1 MFCVRHNTQGKLD
14 KYKCSSYFLTVPH
27 VFNNEKWTWDSTSK
41 ALMAFGQSLLA
52 LVSAYDAFNNYN
64 ALQNTQCFV
73 AGTLVLTIDGNKPIE
88 EIKAGDLV
96 YSTDPETGNV
106 INLRIPQ
113 L

>member
-1 MFCVRHNTQGKLD
+1 
-14 KYKCSSYFLTVPH
+14 
-27 VFNNEKWTWDSTSK
+27 
-41 ALMAFGQSLLA
+41 MAFGQSLLA